1 MKSDP
6 RRHQSAAQARRGTAA
21 KARALPAVSPIV
33 HISELFPLIAAALF
47 FVMLATGALAES
59 GDGGGYGYG
68 AKPSAPSA
76 KPPAKASSVA
86 LRKLGHETRHLYRA
100 DGKVGESLYQTGLKH
115 GVPER
120 IMTEMASMLGYLV
133 DFQRDLK
140 PEHDFVVIYE
150 QYLNASGSRGRV
162 GRLVYAGV
170 QLNGR
175 RYGVW
180 SFKLKDGRID
190 YFNSKGRSIR
200 TALLRTPMDG
210 ARISS
215 EFGPRRHPILGYT
228 RLHRG
233 VDFAAPKGTEVYA
246 SGDGVV
252 EKAGRAG
259 GLGIHVRIRHAEG
272 YSTVYG
278 HLSRFAKGL
287 KKGDKVKQGQIIGLV
302 GSTGLSTGPHLHY
315 EVWRDEEAID
325 PASIKFETRLAL
337 AGDALTAFRW
347 QAALVMMKPAVRLAP
362 PADKTAQ
369 KQAEKTARKQ

>member
-6 RRHQSAAQARRGTAA
+6 RRYQPAAQAGRRTVA
-21 KARALPAVSPIV
+21 KARPLPSVSPIV
-33 HISELFPLIAAALF
+33 HVSELFPLLAATLF
-47 FVMLATGALAES
+47 FLVIATGAFAES

-68 AKPSAPSA
+68 PKPSAPAA
-76 KPPAKASSVA
+76 KPPVKASSVA

-140 PEHDFVVIYE
+140 PAHDFVVIYE
-150 QYLNASGSRGRV
+150 QYLNANGTRGRV
-162 GRLVYAGV
+162 GRLVYAGI

-180 SFKLKDGRID
+180 SFKLKDGRVD

-215 EFGPRRHPILGYT
+215 EFGPRKHPILGYT

-259 GLGIHVRIRHAEG
+259 GLGVHIRIQHAEG

-278 HLSRFAKGL
+278 HLLRLAKGL
-287 KKGDKVKQGQIIGLV
+287 KKGDKVKQGQVIGLV

-315 EVWRDEEAID
+315 EVWREEQAID

-337 AGDALTAFRW
+337 AGDALAAFRW

-362 PADKTAQ
+362 PVDKIARKKAD
-369 KQAEKTARKQ
+369 KTARKQ

>member
-1 MKSDP
+1 MIP
-6 RRHQSAAQARRGTAA
+6 TT
-21 KARALPAVSPIV
+21 SPNV
-33 HISELFPLIAAALF
+33 RISEVFPLIAATLF
-47 FVMLATGALAES
+47 FLAIATGAFAES
-59 GDGGGYGYG
+59 GDVAGDGYDR
-68 AKPSAPSA
+68 KPSSPAA
-76 KPPAKASSVA
+76 KPPVKASSVA

-100 DGKVGESLYQTGLKH
+100 DGKVGESLYQTGLKR

-120 IMTEMASMLGYLV
+120 IMTEMTSMLGYLI

-140 PEHDFVVIYE
+140 PGNDFVVIYE
-150 QYLNASGSRGRV
+150 QYLNANGTKGRV
-162 GRLVYAGV
+162 GRLVYAGL

-215 EFGPRRHPILGYT
+215 GFGPRKHPILGYT

-259 GLGIHVRIRHAEG
+259 GLGIHVRIQHAEG

-278 HLSRFAKGL
+278 HLSRLAKDL
-287 KKGDKVKQGQIIGLV
+287 KKGDKVKQGQIIGRV

-315 EVWRDEEAID
+315 EVWRDEDAID

-337 AGDALTAFRW
+337 AGDPLAAFRW
-347 QAALVMMKPAVRLAP
+347 QAALVLMKPAVRLAP
-362 PADKTAQ
+362 MAPKTAQ
-369 KQAEKTARKQ
+369 KQADKPTRKQ

>member
-6 RRHQSAAQARRGTAA
+6 RRHQ
-21 KARALPAVSPIV
+21 PAVEAVRRTAEARPLAPISLNHV
-33 HISELFPLIAAALF
+33 SQLFALIAATLF
-47 FVMLATGALAES
+47 FLVMTTGAFAES
-59 GDGGGYGYG
+59 GDVAGDGYDR
-68 AKPSAPSA
+68 KPSSPAA
-76 KPPAKASSVA
+76 KPPVKASSVA
-86 LRKLGHETRHLYRA
+86 LRKLGHETRHLFRA
-100 DGKVGESLYQTGLKH
+100 DGKVGESLYQTGLKR

-120 IMTEMASMLGYLV
+120 IMTEMTSMLGYLI

-140 PEHDFVVIYE
+140 PGNDFVVIYE
-150 QYLNASGSRGRV
+150 QYLNANGTKGRV
-162 GRLVYAGV
+162 GRLVYAGI

-180 SFKLKDGRID
+180 SFKLTDGRID

-215 EFGPRRHPILGYT
+215 GFGPRKHPILGYT

-259 GLGIHVRIRHAEG
+259 GLGIHVRIKHAEG

-278 HLSRFAKGL
+278 HLSRLAKDL
-287 KKGDKVKQGQIIGLV
+287 KKGDTVKQGQVIGLV

-315 EVWRDEEAID
+315 EVWRDEDAID

-337 AGDALTAFRW
+337 AGDALAAFRW

-362 PADKTAQ
+362 VAPKTAQ
-369 KQAEKTARKQ
+369 KQPDKPARKQ